1 MATHDNVK
9 VMGKS
14 AVTNNVKSNTTVK
27 GSPAFNSND
36 FNRSY
41 VHFKNLNNK

>member
-1 MATHDNVK
+1 
-9 VMGKS
+9 MGKS
-14 AVTNNVKSNTTVK
+14 AVTNNIKSNTTVK
-27 GSPAFNSND
+27 GSPAFNSTD